1 MSTNLPDTP
10 VQDSAFIESWKKVAP
25 NIDPPKTPSAFMKP
39 RPPTPSTIPSKI
51 TVNFVLPYAS
61 ELTSKE
67 VCFLPFIFLCR
78 VLPLFFVC
86 INPHGFSL
94 DLEIIA
100 FDLSNLFII
109 FYLGFS
115 FIELKF
121 VSVVVSLGVY
131 LIGFFFLIM
140 RSISDI

>member
-67 VCFLPFIFLCR
+67 VCFFLLFSYVGFCLSFLC
-78 VLPLFFVC
+78 VL
-86 INPHGFSL
+86 IHMGFL
-94 DLEIIA
+94 WIWRL
-100 FDLSNLFII
+100 
-109 FYLGFS
+109 
-115 FIELKF
+115 
-121 VSVVVSLGVY
+121 
-131 LIGFFFLIM
+131 
-140 RSISDI
+140 